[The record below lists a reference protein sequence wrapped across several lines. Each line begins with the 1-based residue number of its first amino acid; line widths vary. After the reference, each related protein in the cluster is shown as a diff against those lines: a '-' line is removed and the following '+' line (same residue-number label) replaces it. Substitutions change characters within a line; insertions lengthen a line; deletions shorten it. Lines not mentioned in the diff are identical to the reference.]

1 MSTGDFGKAGQEGLA
16 ALMAQRESM
25 NKFDT
30 DMIKLESDLVLNNA
44 RLEAAR
50 RTGAAAANKSAFSAS
65 EYAAL
70 ERAYSE
76 AVERAN
82 QTKSQPD
89 MQEAIRLKEILQG
102 ARTAVA
108 AKFGV
113 TGTTPTSGS
122 GNYDVSSKTT

>member
-1 MSTGDFGKAGQEGLA
+1 M
-16 ALMAQRESM
+16 
-25 NKFDT
+25 
-30 DMIKLESDLVLNNA
+30 ESDLVLNNA
-44 RLEAAR
+44 RLAAANR
-50 RTGAAAANKSAFSAS
+50 SGTAAANKSAFSAS

-89 MQEAIRLKEILQG
+89 IDEAMRLKTILQG
-102 ARTAVA
+102 ARAAVA

-113 TGTTPTSGS
+113 PGTTPTSGS
-122 GNYDVSSKTT
+122 GNHDVSSKTT

>member
-1 MSTGDFGKAGQEGLA
+1 
-16 ALMAQRESM
+16 
-25 NKFDT
+25 
-30 DMIKLESDLVLNNA
+30 
-44 RLEAAR
+44 
-50 RTGAAAANKSAFSAS
+50 
-65 EYAAL
+65 
-70 ERAYSE
+70 
-76 AVERAN
+76 
-82 QTKSQPD
+82 